1 MVRWIRE
8 EEKLR
13 GFWSGSEIL
22 LHTLINKLMNTYTA
36 HVIEF
41 QSPKNLDT
49 APPTFS
55 NLSRSFEVVW
65 LSNYHFLSCYLSVHS
80 HSLGP
85 GYIARLL
92 WPYWNKK
99 YGPFLKYWLYGLTF
113 LSGYI
118 TYYAMGKIDFK
129 LSFPVQPNFPGS
141 IAKYCLLYNQI
152 FWAQSSFLPMLRR
165 TQIQPAEG
173 LDS

>member
-36 HVIEF
+36 HIIEF

-49 APPTFS
+49 APPTFF
-55 NLSRSFEVVW
+55 NLSRSFVVVW

-99 YGPFLKYWLYGLTF
+99 YGPFLKYWLYSSSHRAPFFWLYCCSLEVAKPTWWIKF
-113 LSGYI
+113 ALLSHRI
-118 TYYAMGKIDFK
+118 FTKISDASSQSYTARKFR
-129 LSFPVQPNFPGS
+129 
-141 IAKYCLLYNQI
+141 LYSQ
-152 FWAQSSFLPMLRR
+152 
-165 TQIQPAEG
+165 
-173 LDS
+173 

>member
-49 APPTFS
+49 ASPTFF

-92 WPYWNKK
+92 WPSGHIGTRNMAHFWNIG
-99 YGPFLKYWLYGLTF
+99 YIARATEPHFFWLYSPLCN
-113 LSGYI
+113 
-118 TYYAMGKIDFK
+118 AMGKTDFRIR
-129 LSFPVQPNFPGS
+129 NFVF
-141 IAKYCLLYNQI
+141 NQI
-152 FWAQSSFLPMLRR
+152 CLAL
-165 TQIQPAEG
+165 
-173 LDS
+173 